1 MRYLTIA
8 EVLETYQRMMQQT
21 GGLVGIRDLGALES
35 AVAQP
40 YMTFDGKE
48 LYPSL
53 VDKAAA
59 LGFSLIQ
66 NHPFADGNK
75 RTGHAAMEGFLALNG
90 REINASTDEQVEII
104 LSVASGKLDRKWL
117 YRMAFSSHSRAK
129 LTANHINLTKIS
141 DTRHYPFSSPKNYI

>member
-8 EVLETYQRMMQQT
+8 EVLESYQRVMQQS

-35 AVAQP
+35 AIAQP
-40 YMTFDGKE
+40 YMTFDGNE

-53 VDKAAA
+53 AEKAAA

-75 RTGHAAMEGFLALNG
+75 RTGHAAMESFLALNSY
-90 REINASTDEQVEII
+90 EIDASTDEQVEIV
-104 LSVASGKLDRKWL
+104 LSLASGKLSRHEFTEWL
-117 YRMAFSSHSRAK
+117 
-129 LTANHINLTKIS
+129 LNHIQEL
-141 DTRHYPFSSPKNYI
+141 R

>member
-8 EVLETYQRMMQQT
+8 EVLETYQRVMQQS

-35 AVAQP
+35 AIAQP
-40 YMTFDGKE
+40 YMTFGGNE

-53 VDKAAA
+53 TEKAAA

-75 RTGHAAMEGFLALNG
+75 RTGHAAMETFLILNNHS
-90 REINASTDEQVEII
+90 INASIQEQVEII
-104 LSVASGKLDRKWL
+104 LSVASSKLNREDFTEWL
-117 YRMAFSSHSRAK
+117 SE
-129 LTANHINLTKIS
+129 HIRSIE
-141 DTRHYPFSSPKNYI
+141 

>member
-8 EVLETYQRMMQQT
+8 EILETYRRVMDQT

-40 YMTFDGKE
+40 YMTFSGDE

-53 VDKAAA
+53 AEKAAA

-75 RTGHAAMEGFLALNG
+75 RTGHAALESFLALNG
-90 REINASTDEQVEII
+90 HEINATLDEQVEII
-104 LSVASGKLDRKWL
+104 LSLASGKL
-117 YRMAFSSHSRAK
+117 SRQEFTSWIAGH
-129 LTANHINLTKIS
+129 LQEL
-141 DTRHYPFSSPKNYI
+141 P

>member
-8 EVLETYQRMMQQT
+8 EVLEIYQRVMQQT

-35 AVAQP
+35 AIVQP
-40 YMTFDGKE
+40 YMTFGGNE

-53 VDKAAA
+53 VEKAAA

-75 RTGHAAMEGFLALNG
+75 RTGHAAMESFLALNSY
-90 REINASTDEQVEII
+90 EINASTEEQVEII
-104 LSVASGKLDRKWL
+104 LSVASSKLSREDFAEWL
-117 YRMAFSSHSRAK
+117 S
-129 LTANHINLTKIS
+129 NHTQEL
-141 DTRHYPFSSPKNYI
+141 R